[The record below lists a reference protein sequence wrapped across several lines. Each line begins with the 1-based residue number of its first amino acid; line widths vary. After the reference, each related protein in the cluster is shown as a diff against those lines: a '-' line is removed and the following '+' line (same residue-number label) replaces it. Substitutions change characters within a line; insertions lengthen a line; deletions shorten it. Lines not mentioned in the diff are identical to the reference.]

1 MLEKMIWNMFESE
14 EEEKIFWNPSS
25 VERIFKREG
34 YSSIISMRAL
44 NFLDL
49 NAQTNYKNTHYLLTL
64 EISESIPIK

>member
-1 MLEKMIWNMFESE
+1 MFESE

-44 NFLDL
+44 NFLDFKS
-49 NAQTNYKNTHYLLTL
+49 TNKLQKTPTIYFL

>member
-1 MLEKMIWNMFESE
+1 MFESE

-44 NFLDL
+44 NFLYFQSRNKL
-49 NAQTNYKNTHYLLTL
+49 KKHPLFTYFVFL